1 MAYTAGGTI
10 QALDYN
16 LLTWGGNT
24 SGVYTS
30 TPSNFAYV
38 WGVGNG
44 QFGYGQ
50 DASAISTVSAG
61 GTVTATQWSTFVQR
75 LNLALAHQGG
85 VAAQLASG
93 SNIGIV
99 AGATIAAFANVA
111 TAVTTVN
118 TNKLDFN
125 STRGA
130 TTTGANL
137 EKGYTDEAATMTH
150 TITVTFASADQA
162 RYFFNAGGR
171 LSLVVSETGFF
182 TSNAKETNWATLINA
197 IGTIHLDQ
205 LTSTRTGTGE
215 TLTTDGSAIGYWD
228 LTTSNQTLIRLT
240 EDTSPYTANYI
251 DIFAKVA
258 GAAGSN
264 GGLGTQVIFQIDYVD
279 GSADGGFNDGI
290 SGTVRN
296 RIDIV
301 KPEVTYLTDVWGSIT
316 VGAA

>member
-1 MAYTAGGTI
+1 MTYSTGGLI
-10 QALDYN
+10 QATDYN
-16 LLTWGGNT
+16 GLA
-24 SGVYTS
+24 S
-30 TPSNFAYV
+30 TNASNVAYV
-38 WGVGNG
+38 LGTGSQ

-50 DASAISTVSAG
+50 NITSIASVSAA
-61 GTVTATQWSTFVQR
+61 GTVTATQWAGLVHSINKV
-75 LNLALAHQGG
+75 LGHQDGA
-85 VAAQLASG
+85 AAQLASG
-93 SNIGIV
+93 SNIGIT
-99 AGATIAAFANVA
+99 AGATIAAFANVS
-111 TAVTTVN
+111 TAVTTIN
-118 TNKLDFN
+118 TNKLNFN

-137 EKGYTDEAATMTH
+137 DKVYNTEAATMTH
-150 TITVTFASADQA
+150 TITVTFDSADQA

-171 LSLVVSETGFF
+171 LSLVAGQAGDFEQ
-182 TSNAKETNWATLINA
+182 NAKETNWRDLINA
-197 IGTIHLDQ
+197 VGTIHLDQ

-215 TLTTDGSAIGYWD
+215 TLTTNGSAIGYWD

-240 EDTSPYTANYI
+240 QNTAPYTANFI
-251 DIFAKVA
+251 DIFARVA

-301 KPEVTYLTDVWGSIT
+301 KPEVTFLADVWGTIT
-316 VGAA
+316 VGGA